1 MNLWCRGIKMWWE
14 GGVSTG
20 VLGECFLV
28 EEISKFSASWGN
40 SPPASPLV
48 GKTLREM
55 LLSTKKLLFILLLI
69 GMVFVIMSKIFHI
82 AVLLLL
88 LPNFE
93 NELILM
99 FIFPSIMFLI
109 KPPLSLFSCL
119 LPILIASFVC
129 TNRINLHCRQLSSER
144 LVIFF
149 YQSFHSPR
157 STLIR

>member
-14 GGVSTG
+14 GGGIYWSTRG
-20 VLGECFLV
+20 MFPGGGDKQIAGQLG
-28 EEISKFSASWGN
+28 G
-40 SPPASPLV
+40 SPPSAPLV

-55 LLSTKKLLFILLLI
+55 LLSTKQLLFILLLI

-93 NELILM
+93 NEFILI